1 MDAGDV
7 AAWVGAPISVGA
19 AFISL
24 IAVNYARKQA
34 EIAQGALAQARRS
47 AKAAEESA
55 AETRK
60 ANEFSREKD
69 TRELAERD
77 AAAVAE
83 ASKIRVT
90 RHGGGELRIDATN
103 HSTAKVFDMCLMSV
117 VPIDEPDHQWFH
129 NPRVASRP
137 AVVAV
142 VNPENH
148 ARWYVNFRSPTGGVR
163 PLVGNGYDIVF
174 RFTDGSGQR
183 WQRTNDD
190 VPERVDS
197 TVIETR
203 HASQAAAAPTE
214 EDTRFQLLSLIVE
227 RKRSGTRIEVS
238 VLHEELG
245 LDETLVQRCLAHLHA
260 EGMIIAMRGGDRV
273 AAVQGPTPGGERI
286 IDGID
291 F

>member
-34 EIAQGALAQARRS
+34 EIAQRALEKAGRS

-55 AETRK
+55 AEARK

-77 AAAVAE
+77 AAEVAE

-90 RHGGGELRIDATN
+90 RHGGGELRVDARN
-103 HSTAKVFDMCLMSV
+103 HSTAKVFDVCLVSV
-117 VPIDEPDHQWFH
+117 MPVDEPDHQWFH
-129 NPRVASRP
+129 NPRITSRP
-137 AVVAV
+137 DVVPV
-142 VNPENH
+142 IKPEGL
-148 ARWYVNFRSPTGGVR
+148 ARWYVNFLSPAGEVR
-163 PLVGNGYDIVF
+163 PVVGNRYDIVF

-183 WQRTNDD
+183 WQRTNDN
-190 VPERVDS
+190 VPERVES
-197 TVIETR
+197 TAVETP
-203 HASQAAAAPTE
+203 HASHAAVAPTE
-214 EDTRFQLLSLIVE
+214 EDIRFQLLTLIVE
-227 RKRSGTRIEVS
+227 RKRSGTRTEVS

-245 LDETLVQRCLAHLHA
+245 LDEALVQRCLVHLLT
-260 EGMIIAMRGGDRV
+260 EGMIIGLGGDDRV
-273 AAVQGPTPGGERI
+273 VAVQGPTPGGERV
-286 IDGID
+286 IDGVD